1 MQRGRQD
8 ETPTQ
13 FGPFFDRTELVG
25 SDPRTKDAPA
35 SSTAEAAILKKSP
48 ITGQPNSKVRCE
60 STVVR

>member
-13 FGPFFDRTELVG
+13 FGLFFDRTELVG

-35 SSTAEAAILKKSP
+35 SSTAEAAILKNSP
-48 ITGQPNSKVRCE
+48 ITGQPNRKG
-60 STVVR
+60 